1 MAELTS
7 SEIEQALREAI
18 AKEMELAP
26 EAIDLDA
33 SLRDDL
39 DINSLDATNI
49 LMVLEDRFQVEA
61 DLETFFEMQTAR
73 DVLGFLEGTLGR
85 THGAAPTV
93 SE

>member
-61 DLETFFEMQTAR
+61 DLETFFEMQTVR
-73 DVLGFLEGTLGR
+73 DILGFLEGLLGR
-85 THGAAPTV
+85 TQGVAPTV

>member
-61 DLETFFEMQTAR
+61 DLETFFEMQTVR

-85 THGAAPTV
+85 TQGVASTV